1 MKRLRKSISI
11 ASIVCLLMSLATF
24 LGVPGVQAAPRRAA
38 AKVAVE
44 AGTQYKLS
52 DYRDA
57 LDALSRNAGE
67 AGTAIVDVTSQWQGQ
82 VKKKDATEWTTVSK
96 VKYAPSQYV
105 YAWIDGYEWG
115 GCYPGVSMYAP
126 TEEPKKDLTLL
137 FPLKTDNGAFDD
149 WAAWA
154 FTAPAPGVYKFS
166 QSPIDDSASASE
178 TGSFMVRNDVEHKVG
193 IRITIDG
200 SPIWPQ
206 EADAEKGITINE
218 GWAEVTHDAPVDIPD
233 LPDLEMNEGQVLRVE
248 CRAYTEEHVPVGDEA
263 LTGGPWLF
271 STTASANMTYTGPIP
286 PDEVAPEFPADAA
299 ITNNADA
306 ATDTTLSLT
315 WPAATDNKTA
325 ANNMTYK
332 VFYST
337 EAIESIDGMEGV
349 TAPDKT
355 SMTLSGLE
363 GSTEY
368 YVAVAAYDMA
378 GNYVLLKA
386 GPFRTQDPPPKNV
399 AEYEVYD
406 YFDDVREYLF
416 AQASMTNVDISA
428 LESES
433 PWRVQLLQDKGAE
446 TGDWITANL
455 TTFDAP
461 SGYIYLKNP
470 TYDWGGNFPGVNFYS
485 PKDMPEDGRYFLS
498 QLMPVNPV
506 DSVNPDYKI
515 YAAMTFSAP
524 KAGIY
529 TFRSADE
536 DRAQSFEI
544 TPYFRSIDGGGGD
557 QELGVRI
564 TLNGK
569 TIWPTEAAAEEGGF
583 EMQDGWAVLPG
594 YSDDKSNWI
603 LIPTLSGLEMKAGDE
618 LRVESKAFTQAEM
631 PWYQKV
637 AACVAMD
644 LNAELGP
651 DTQAP
656 AFAAGELAMDSASGT
671 SLTLTWP
678 AATDDQ
684 TGDKGIQYTVY
695 VGKEAFTADTIP
707 TEGGVTVTG
716 QTLTLVGDLESGTEY
731 YAAVVAQ
738 DAAGNKS
745 TALFGGPFST
755 LGGGSDEDP
764 GDEEEPTPTL
774 PDPTAP
780 LTPNMDENSAGIMS
794 SAIDKVQIG
803 WNAASGISNYRVY
816 LFAKTDSGYTLDQ
829 KSDVLPYS
837 AGEYTFENLE
847 SKNYEIQVVGYNMQ
861 GDPVSIY
868 PVIALNMV
876 GIGDGS
882 NPGENQPG
890 GNTPGGD
897 GGHTTPGDSDIPSTG
912 ERVIV
917 PLIFLLAAVSGA
929 VVVARM
935 RKIQRS
941 AC

>member
-38 AKVAVE
+38 AKMAVE

-57 LDALSRNAGE
+57 LAELVKDAGANPV
-67 AGTAIVDVTSQWQGQ
+67 AIVGVDTPWQAQ
-82 VKKKDATEWTTVSK
+82 VLYEGTWTTVNQ
-96 VKYAPSQYV
+96 AAQLDAQYV
-105 YAWIDGYEWG
+105 YAHFDPGNGETYG
-115 GCYPGVSMYAP
+115 NGFYPGISMYNVEGDKRDLNRLCPA
-126 TEEPKKDLTLL
+126 KDQWWDETV
-137 FPLKTDNGAFDD
+137 
-149 WAAWA
+149 AWA
-154 FTAPAPGVYKFS
+154 FTAPAAGVYEFGR
-166 QSPIDDSASASE
+166 SPDDQAYAWAD
-178 TGSFMVRNDVEHKVG
+178 TQWFHTLGAGIKVA
-193 IRITIDG
+193 IRITVDG
-200 SPIWPQ
+200 ATIWPT
-206 EADAEKGITINE
+206 EADATEHGYAITD
-218 GWAEVTHDAPVDIPD
+218 GWAEVDTAADKVPVPT
-233 LPDLEMNEGQVLRVE
+233 LSNLEMTEGQVLRVE
-248 CRAYTEEHVPVGDEA
+248 CKS
-263 LTGGPWLF
+263 LTACQAGLWELN
-271 STTASANMTYTGPIP
+271 TAASANMTYTGPIP

-299 ITNNADA
+299 VANNADA
-306 ATDTTLSLT
+306 ATDTTLTLS
-315 WPAATDNKTA
+315 WPAATDNKTI

-337 EAIESIDGMEGV
+337 EAIESIDGLEGV

-355 SMTLSGLE
+355 SLTLTGLE

-378 GNYVLLKA
+378 GNYALLKA
-386 GPFRTQDPPPKNV
+386 GPFRTQDPPPDSV
-399 AEYEVYD
+399 AQYEMYD
-406 YFDDVREYLF
+406 YFDDISAHVF
-416 AQASMTNVDISA
+416 AQEGYDVAGTNIDISA
-428 LESES
+428 LETDS
-433 PWRVQLLQDKGAE
+433 PWRVQLRQDKGAE
-446 TGDWITANL
+446 TGDWITANQAAY
-455 TTFDAP
+455 DKP
-461 SGYIYLKNP
+461 NNDMYVKNV
-470 TYDWGGNFPGVNFYS
+470 TNFDWGGNFPSVRFWR
-485 PKDMPEDGRYFLS
+485 PETIPDDGRYYVS
-498 QLMPVNPV
+498 EMIPVNPN

-515 YAAMTFSAP
+515 DVAMLFTAP

-529 TFRSADE
+529 TFRKANDDHSQNFDST
-536 DRAQSFEI
+536 Q
-544 TPYFRSIDGGGGD
+544 YFRTSNAEDVN
-557 QELGVRI
+557 QQQGVRI
-564 TLNGK
+564 TLNGQ
-569 TIWPTEAAAEEGGF
+569 TIWPTEADAEAGGF
-583 EMQDGWAVLPG
+583 EIQDGWAVLPG
-594 YSDDKSNWI
+594 YSDDKETWI
-603 LIPTLSGLEMKAGDE
+603 PVPTLSGLELKAGDE
-618 LRVESKAFTQAEM
+618 LRLEGKALTQGTW
-631 PWYQKV
+631 PWNQKFF
-637 AACVAMD
+637 ACVAMD

-671 SLTLTWP
+671 SLTLSWP

-684 TGDKGIQYTVY
+684 TSDKGIQYTVY
-695 VGKEAFTADTIP
+695 VGKEAFTADSIP

-716 QTLTLVGDLESGTEY
+716 QTQALVGELDSATEY

-745 TALFGGPFST
+745 TALVGGPFST
-755 LGGGSDEDP
+755 LGGGSGEDP
-764 GDEEEPTPTL
+764 GEPEDPDEPTL

-816 LFAKTDSGYTLDQ
+816 LFAKTDTGYTLDQ

-861 GDPVSIY
+861 GDPVSVY

-882 NPGENQPG
+882 NPGD
-890 GNTPGGD
+890 NTPGGD

-929 VVVARM
+929 VVAARM
-935 RKIQRS
+935 RKMQRS